1 MAEAENQMTDAV
13 RMFIIQALAA
23 FDTPSMV
30 AEAVKEEFGVTI
42 SRQGVHAYDPTK
54 AAGKD
59 LKEEWR
65 TLFEE
70 SRKAFLDNVADIPI
84 ANKAMRLRALQRM
97 ASKAEGMKNLAL
109 AARLHEQAAKEVG
122 NAYTNRVDHTSSD
135 GSMSPPTLAD
145 FYASMRQPKPD
156 TDAPEQ
162 P

>member
-1 MAEAENQMTDAV
+1 VAETDNQMNDAV
-13 RMFIIQALAA
+13 RMFIIQSLAA
-23 FDTPSMV
+23 FDTPSQV
-30 AEAVKEEFGVTI
+30 AEAVKDEFGITI
-42 SRQGVHAYDPTK
+42 SRQAVHAYDPTK

-59 LKEEWR
+59 LQEKWR

-70 SRKAFLDNVADIPI
+70 SRAAFLDNVADIPI

-122 NAYTNRVDHTSSD
+122 NAYTNKVDHTSSD

-145 FYASMRQPKPD
+145 FYANMRQPKPAGEA
-156 TDAPEQ
+156 TEQ

>member
-1 MAEAENQMTDAV
+1 MADADNQMTDAV
-13 RMFIIQALAA
+13 RMYIIQALAA

-30 AEAVKEEFGVTI
+30 AEAVKDEFGVTI
-42 SRQGVHAYDPTK
+42 SRQGVHQYDPTK

-65 TLFEE
+65 NLFEE
-70 SRKAFLDNVADIPI
+70 SRAAFLENVADIPI

-122 NAYTNRVDHTSSD
+122 NAYTNKVDHTSSD

-145 FYASMRQPKPD
+145 FYAGMSPAKAD
-156 TDAPEQ
+156 TGAS
-162 P
+162 